1 MRIGFIGL
9 GVMGTPMATHLANA
23 GHQLTLHDATPEV
36 AARLAVRLGTNAVS
50 APTPAALAEESD
62 VIITMLPNGRVVQE
76 VVLGEA
82 GVIHSIRSGALL
94 LDTSSAEPWLTRQ
107 TGEELRKKGASMVDA
122 PVSGAQWGA
131 EAAELVFMVGAEAGD
146 LERVRPLL
154 EIMGRKVF
162 HLGGPGAGH
171 AMKCLNNCITAL
183 TLSATSEALVAGKRY
198 GLDPAAM
205 VDVLNESTGGSWIS
219 KTHFHQR
226 IFNRRFDDPF
236 RLELMLKDMGIAL
249 RLAEET
255 DTPVP
260 LAALGQQLWRMADHA
275 MGSGASISEL
285 VRWVEQLSDT
295 PLTPGSGKDGS
306 VSE

>member
-1 MRIGFIGL
+1 MQLGFIGL
-9 GVMGTPMATHLANA
+9 GVMGAPMATHLVRA
-23 GHQLTLHDATPEV
+23 GHHLTLHDASPD
-36 AARLAVRLGTNAVS
+36 AAQQLADRLGAGAVC
-50 APTPAALAEESD
+50 APSPAAVAEASD
-62 VIITMLPNGRVVQE
+62 IIITMLPNGRVVQE

-82 GVIHSIRSGALL
+82 GVIQGIRKGALL
-94 LDTSSAEPWLTRQ
+94 LDTSSAEPWLTRA
-107 TGEELRKKGASMVDA
+107 TGAALGQKGATMVDA

-131 EAAELVFMVGAEAGD
+131 EAAELVFMVGADAED

-154 EIMGRKVF
+154 GLMGRKIF
-162 HLGGPGAGH
+162 HLGGLGSGH

-236 RLELMLKDMGIAL
+236 RLELMLKDIGIAL

-255 DTPVP
+255 DTPAP
-260 LAALGQQLWRMADHA
+260 LAALGHQLWRMADQA
-275 MGSGASISEL
+275 MGRGASISEL

-295 PLTPGSGKDGS
+295 ALETGRSDANNDS
-306 VSE
+306 